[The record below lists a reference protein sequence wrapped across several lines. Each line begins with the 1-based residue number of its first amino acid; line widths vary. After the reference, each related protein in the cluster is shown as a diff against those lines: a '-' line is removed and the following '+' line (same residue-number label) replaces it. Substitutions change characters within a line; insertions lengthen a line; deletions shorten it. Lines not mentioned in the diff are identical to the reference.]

1 MNFRNNYWAFQNVLP
16 HHLCNSIIR
25 YALTK
30 QDQTALTGGT
40 TNFKNL
46 NQQRQRNLFKQRN
59 SKIVW
64 LNDPW
69 IYRSIMPFVA
79 KANINAGWNFQY
91 DVSEQCQF
99 TKYGEGQFYDWHC
112 DSFDDPYGERNQ
124 KNVSDEFKGKI
135 RKLSVTVSLSD
146 PNTYRGGE
154 LEFSFSGSPNQRPVT
169 EECKTILPKGSIV
182 VFPSYV
188 WHRVKPVL
196 SGTRYSL
203 VIWNCGNPFV

>member
-16 HHLCNSIIR
+16 HRLCNSIIR

>member
-40 TNFKNL
+40 SNFKNL
-46 NQQRQRNLFKQRN
+46 DQQRQRNLFKQRN

>member
-146 PNTYRGGE
+146 PNSYRGGE